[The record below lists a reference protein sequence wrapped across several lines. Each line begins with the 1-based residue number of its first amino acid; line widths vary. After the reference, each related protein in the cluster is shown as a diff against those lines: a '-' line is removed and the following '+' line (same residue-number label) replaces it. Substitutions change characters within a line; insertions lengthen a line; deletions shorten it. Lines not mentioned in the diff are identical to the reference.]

1 MLRSMQGVQFDAKES
16 VVISRSMQGLQV
28 DDLEVCFHLGPPPP
42 GPPPHPDL
50 ADSSLT
56 WRGGGGYTV

>member
-28 DDLEVCFHLGPPPP
+28 DGVCFY
-42 GPPPHPDL
+42 
-50 ADSSLT
+50 AEEYA
-56 WRGGGGYTV
+56 GGAV